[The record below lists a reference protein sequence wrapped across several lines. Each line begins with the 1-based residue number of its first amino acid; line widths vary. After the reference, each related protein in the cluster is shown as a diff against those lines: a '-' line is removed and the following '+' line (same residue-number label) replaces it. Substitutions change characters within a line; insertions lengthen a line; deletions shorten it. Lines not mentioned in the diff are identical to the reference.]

1 MAKSADKISI
11 VTVREIIEEQ
21 KRLDIRLSLEV
32 LKSAEKYTEIDSS
45 QIAINFDK

>member
-21 KRLDIRLSLEV
+21 KRLDIRLNLEV
-32 LKSAEKYTEIDSS
+32 LKSAEKYTEINSS
-45 QIAINFDK
+45 QLQLKYD